1 MRPLESLNFGWSRR
15 LPMTLQTEAAECG
28 LVCLS
33 MIATFFGYAIDPAE
47 LRRRYG
53 LSMKGATLRE
63 LVAVAD
69 QLAMAARPVRLE
81 LEELSRLKT
90 PCILHWDLNHF
101 VVLKRSN
108 RSAAVIHDPAAGVRR
123 LSVAEVSNHFTGIA
137 LELTPTGGFKLAER
151 PPRVRMRALLGNL
164 VGIRRS
170 LLQLMTLALA
180 IELLSMISPFF
191 LGWVI
196 DHALVT
202 ADHSLLLTLVLGF
215 TLLLFLTTAIS
226 AMRGWIL
233 LVIGA
238 SLKVQARANLFSH
251 LLNLPASYFESRYM
265 GDVMSRFGSQETI
278 LQAITTELVLAV
290 MDGLMC
296 CISLV
301 LMFVLAPVLT
311 TIVVA
316 GAVLYGILRW
326 ATYTPLRQA
335 SAEAIV
341 WSARRDSHFLETMR
355 GVKTIKLFNAREYR
369 RAHWLNLLVETVN
382 SQLNTQKLQ
391 LLFRTANSLLL
402 GALAILVI
410 WLGAEK
416 VLENTFSV
424 GLLIAFIAY
433 KDQFLRRISEL
444 INRVVDLKMLR
455 LHAERLADIAL
466 TEPEPR
472 SAVWDPMPRLSGPA
486 ALEIRNLCFRYS
498 ANDRWVID
506 NVSFRVE
513 AGESVAITGP
523 SGCGKTTLL
532 KLLSGLLQPT
542 SGEILIDGE
551 PLAQIG
557 IDRYCAMIGVVMQ
570 DDQLFAGSISDN
582 ICFFADNPDQE
593 RIQHCARMACV
604 HDDIATMPMRYA
616 TLIGDMGTVL
626 SGGQKQRVL
635 IARALYRQPAI
646 LMLDEATSHLD
657 VDRERA
663 VNAAVSAAEM
673 TRIIIAHR
681 PETVRATDRAIV
693 LEEGK
698 IARYDRHPP
707 KGADASLARP
717 SPTPD
722 TDGLRYPARDTSGLW
737 RIIAREI
744 FHVDTEKTPSA
755 SPR

>member
-1 MRPLESLNFGWSRR
+1 MRPLENLNFGWSRR

-33 MIATFFGYAIDPAE
+33 MIATFFGYAINPVE

-53 LSMKGATLRE
+53 LSMKGATLRD

-81 LEELSRLKT
+81 LEELSQLRT

-108 RSAAVIHDPAAGVRR
+108 RSGVVIHDPAAGVRR
-123 LSVAEVSNHFTGIA
+123 LATAELSNHFTGIA
-137 LELTPTGGFKLAER
+137 LELTPTGGFKVAESA
-151 PPRVRMRALLGNL
+151 PRVRMRALLGNL

-180 IELLSMISPFF
+180 IELLSMMSPFF

-202 ADHSLLLTLVLGF
+202 ADRSLLLTLVLGF

-296 CISLV
+296 CISLAI
-301 LMFVLAPVLT
+301 MFVLAPVLT

-316 GAVLYGILRW
+316 GAMFYGILRW

-355 GVKTIKLFNAREYR
+355 GIKTIKLFNAREYR

-382 SQLNTQKLQ
+382 SQLNTQKLG

-402 GALAILVI
+402 GVLATLVI

-472 SAVWDPMPRLSGPA
+472 GAVWDPRPRLSGPA
-486 ALEIRNLCFRYS
+486 AIEVRNLCFRYS

-506 NVSFRVE
+506 DISFRVE
-513 AGESVAITGP
+513 ARESVAITGP

-551 PLAQIG
+551 PLTQIG

-582 ICFFADNPDQE
+582 ICFFADNPDHE
-593 RIQHCARMACV
+593 RIQHCAQMACV
-604 HDDIATMPMRYA
+604 HDDITTMPMRYA

-663 VNAAVSAAEM
+663 VNAAVRASDM
-673 TRIIIAHR
+673 TRIVIAHR
-681 PETVRATDRAIV
+681 PETVRAADRSI
-693 LEEGK
+693 LMEDGK
-698 IARYDRHPP
+698 IEYCE
-707 KGADASLARP
+707 RP
-717 SPTPD
+717 SQLGD
-722 TDGLRYPARDTSGLW
+722 DTSPLRPFSGPDARHFRHKAPEPVDESRLLVRAMGLFE
-737 RIIAREI
+737 R
-744 FHVDTEKTPSA
+744 P
-755 SPR
+755 